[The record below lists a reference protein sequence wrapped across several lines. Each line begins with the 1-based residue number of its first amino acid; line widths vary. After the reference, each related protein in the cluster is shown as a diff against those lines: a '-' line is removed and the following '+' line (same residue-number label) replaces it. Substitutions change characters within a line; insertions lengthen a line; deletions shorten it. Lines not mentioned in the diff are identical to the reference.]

1 MKKTILL
8 AALGLIAVVS
18 CTTSDE
24 VFQGPDLQ
32 KQAMED
38 NAIQFG
44 TYMSNQAMTRAGYV
58 GNINTDVLKNSSK
71 ANGFGVFA
79 YFTEE
84 KDYESYRAKTVSG
97 TTYPN
102 FMYNTHVSWT
112 TGRTGYIGADASG
125 NMWTYSPLKYW
136 PNDIVDNTVG
146 NVDDQ
151 TTDGAAQGS
160 TAHGGKL
167 SFFAYAPYVD
177 VTNTADDQG
186 KIDGGA
192 VGDVNFGIIA
202 VSGNKFTGDGTHNSD
217 PYITYKLKDD
227 GTNVVD
233 LLWGTLGSG
242 TGMNVLGSDNA
253 GVISTGTA
261 GTLTA
266 SNGDYSD
273 DILAI
278 GLPVTGYTMPADLTK
293 QKTSGTVE
301 LAFKH
306 ALAKVGGSEVNG
318 DNPSGS
324 THHGLMIITDI
335 DDQKG
340 EEIGGHR
347 ETTTGVDNDTK
358 VTVKDIKIVAKS
370 KVNDGTKN
378 PGESGYSDTYLKA
391 VQGLFNLATGKWEVT
406 RTISTTDD
414 NVANSVTG
422 LTHEITTTG
431 EGTGIAAKLNAAIA
445 EPSTAPDK
453 TEAGFTG
460 ITANVPDNAPVNV
473 YDTTDG
479 DANPLVFIPGTWPEL
494 TVTVE
499 YCVRTKDTKLADA
512 YSEVWQKI
520 TKKITFANPVELNM
534 QYNLL
539 IHLGLTSVKF
549 TATVSNWDVETGT
562 PNIDT
567 DGNGTADLQGKDVY
581 VPINVK

>member
-1 MKKTILL
+1 MKKTLL
-8 AALGLIAVVS
+8 FAASAVVALAS
-18 CTTSDE
+18 CTQSDDFFAGDE
-24 VFQGPDLQ
+24 QLAQ
-32 KQAMED
+32 QQQQE
-38 NAIQFG
+38 NAITFS
-44 TYMSNQAMTRAGYV
+44 TYLGQAAQTRSGYV
-58 GNINTDVLKNSSK
+58 GNINTDVLKSSTK
-71 ANGFGVFA
+71 AKGFGVFA

-84 KDYESYRAKTVSG
+84 KDYEDYRATTVSG

-102 FMYNTHVSWT
+102 FMYNTHVEWT
-112 TGRTGYIGADASG
+112 TGRTGYVGADG
-125 NMWTYSPLKYW
+125 DNMWTYSPLKYW
-136 PNDIVDNTVG
+136 PNDIIDKTAG

-151 TTDGAAQGS
+151 TTDDAAQGS
-160 TAHGGKL
+160 TAYGGKL
-167 SFFAYAPYVD
+167 SFFAYAPYVE
-177 VTNTADDQG
+177 VTNTGANQG
-186 KIDGGA
+186 KIGGGA
-192 VGDVNFGIIA
+192 VVDADYGIIA
-202 VSGNKFTGDGTHNSD
+202 VSGNKFTGDGTHYSD

-242 TGMNVLGSDNA
+242 TGKNVLGNGNT
-253 GVISTGTA
+253 GVTSTGTA
-261 GTLTA
+261 GNLTA

-278 GLPVTGYTMPADLTK
+278 GSPTTGYIMPADLTK
-293 QKTSGTVE
+293 QKTQGTVE
-301 LAFKH
+301 LVFKH

-318 DNPSGS
+318 VNPSGS

-340 EEIGGHR
+340 EEVGGHR
-347 ETTTGVDNDTK
+347 GTTTGVDGNTK

-370 KVNDGTKN
+370 KVNNGTKN
-378 PGESGYSDTYLKA
+378 PGETGYTDTYLKA

-406 RTISTTDD
+406 RTISTAED
-414 NVANSVTG
+414 NVDTDVTG

-431 EGTGIAAKLNAAIA
+431 TGVAAKLNAEIA
-445 EPSTAPDK
+445 EPSTAPAK
-453 TEAGFTG
+453 TEEGFTG

-499 YCVRTKDTKLADA
+499 YCVRTKDTNLADS

-520 TKKITFANPVELNM
+520 TKKITFANPVELNK

-567 DGNGTADLQGKDVY
+567 NGDGTPDLQGKDVY
-581 VPINVK
+581 VPINVQ

>member
-1 MKKTILL
+1 MKKILL
-8 AALGLIAVVS
+8 FAASAVVALAS
-18 CTTSDE
+18 CTQNDDFFAGDE
-24 VFQGPDLQ
+24 QLAQ
-32 KQAMED
+32 QQQQE

-44 TYMSNQAMTRAGYV
+44 TYLGQAAQTRSGYV
-58 GNINTDVLKNSSK
+58 GNINTDVLKNNSK

-84 KDYESYRAKTVSG
+84 KDYEAYRANAASG

-102 FMYNTHVSWT
+102 FMYNTHVTWT
-112 TGRTGYIGADASG
+112 TGRTGYVGADG
-125 NMWTYSPLKYW
+125 DNMWTYTPLKYW
-136 PNDIVDNTVG
+136 PNDIIDKTAG
-146 NVDDQ
+146 KVDDQ
-151 TTDGAAQGS
+151 TTDDAAQGS
-160 TAHGGKL
+160 TAYGGKL

-177 VTNTADDQG
+177 VTNAPADQG
-186 KIDGGA
+186 KIDGGT
-192 VGDVNFGIIA
+192 VGDKNYGIIA

-227 GTNVVD
+227 GTDVVD

-242 TGMNVLGSDNA
+242 TGENVLGSGNA
-253 GVISTGTA
+253 GVTSTGAA

-273 DILAI
+273 DTLAS
-278 GLPVTGYTMPADLTK
+278 YTMPADLSK
-293 QKTSGTVE
+293 QKTNGTVE
-301 LAFKH
+301 LVFKH

-340 EEIGGHR
+340 AEVGGHR
-347 ETTTGVDNDTK
+347 GTDESTK

-370 KVNDGTKN
+370 KVYDNGTKK
-378 PGESGYSDTYLKA
+378 PGETGYTNTYLKD

-406 RTISTTDD
+406 RTITAAND
-414 NVANSVTG
+414 NVGDNVGG
-422 LTHEITTTG
+422 LTHEITTD
-431 EGTGIAAKLNAAIA
+431 GTGTGVAAKLNAAIA

-453 TEAGFTG
+453 TEAGFNAIAVG
-460 ITANVPDNAPVNV
+460 VPDDAPVNV

-499 YCVRTKDTKLADA
+499 YCVRTKDTQLADA

-520 TKKITFANPVELNM
+520 TKKITFAEPVELNK

-567 DGNGTADLQGKDVY
+567 DGNGTNDLQGKDVY
-581 VPINVK
+581 VPINVQ

>member
-1 MKKTILL
+1 M
-8 AALGLIAVVS
+8 
-18 CTTSDE
+18 
-24 VFQGPDLQ
+24 
-32 KQAMED
+32 
-38 NAIQFG
+38 
-44 TYMSNQAMTRAGYV
+44 
-58 GNINTDVLKNSSK
+58 GNINTDVLKNNSK

-84 KDYESYRAKTVSG
+84 KDYEAYRAKTALG

-102 FMYNTHVSWT
+102 FMYNTHVTWT
-112 TGRTGYIGADASG
+112 TGRTGYVGADGG
-125 NMWTYSPLKYW
+125 NMWTYSHLKYW
-136 PNDIVDNTVG
+136 PNDIIDKTAG

-151 TTDGAAQGS
+151 TTDDAAQGS
-160 TAHGGKL
+160 TAYGGKL
-167 SFFAYAPYVD
+167 SFFAYAPYVE
-177 VTNTADDQG
+177 VTNTAANQD
-186 KIDGGA
+186 KIDGGS
-192 VGDVNFGIIA
+192 VDDKNYGIIA

-233 LLWGTLGSG
+233 LLWGTLGSS
-242 TGMNVLGSDNA
+242 TGKNVLGSGNA

-278 GLPVTGYTMPADLTK
+278 GSPTVTGYTMPADLTK
-293 QKTSGTVE
+293 QKTQGTVE
-301 LAFKH
+301 LVFKH

-318 DNPSGS
+318 DNPLGS
-324 THHGLMIITDI
+324 NHHGLMIITDI

-347 ETTTGVDNDTK
+347 GTTAGVDNDTK

-370 KVNDGTKN
+370 KVNDGTNN
-378 PGESGYSDTYLKA
+378 PGETGYADTYLKA

-414 NVANSVTG
+414 NVANSGVTG

-431 EGTGIAAKLNAAIA
+431 TGVAAKLNAAIA
-445 EPSTAPDK
+445 EPSTAPAK
-453 TEAGFTG
+453 TEAGFNG

-499 YCVRTKDTKLADA
+499 YCVRTKDPNLADS

-520 TKKITFANPVELNM
+520 TKKITFANPVELNK

-567 DGNGTADLQGKDVY
+567 DGDGTADLQGKDVY